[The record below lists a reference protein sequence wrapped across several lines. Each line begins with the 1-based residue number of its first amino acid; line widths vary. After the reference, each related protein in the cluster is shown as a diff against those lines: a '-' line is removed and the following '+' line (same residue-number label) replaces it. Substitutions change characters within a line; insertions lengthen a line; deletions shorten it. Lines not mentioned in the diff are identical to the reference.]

1 MLIPDTKGLNFLPDS
16 EKLSA
21 HQVLLTKALSLVDLE
36 NLLVNIKKENNS
48 GEASTSDVVQQLST
62 FPVLDDVECHPPK
75 KLKKDYESK
84 CTDLEEWFGDVTFV
98 GEEKESPTVVI
109 ERGVSM
115 YLGAKK
121 IR

>member
-21 HQVLLTKALSLVDLE
+21 HQVLLTKALYLVDLE
-36 NLLVNIKKENNS
+36 NLLVDIKKENNS

-62 FPVLDDVECHPPK
+62 FPVLDDVECYPPK